1 MTSLMIFL
9 IIIAVNFVKNGGFEE
24 VPNGLS
30 SSSTGVLLPPRHQD
44 MTSPL
49 PGWII
54 ESQKAIKLIE
64 SKHFNVPNCVAA
76 IELIAGKESAI
87 AQIIRTV
94 PNKLYTLTFTIGD
107 AKNTCHGDMMVE
119 AYAQIGRKREMEDGD
134 SIHVQAFDISRQGV
148 GPIQSPDS
156 LSTKAQRNTSGRIRV
171 RDIIKEVKDYL
182 KRYSS
187 PGTDIS

>member
-30 SSSTGVLLPPRHQD
+30 SSSTGVLIHPRHQD

-54 ESQKAIKLIE
+54 ESEKAIKLIE

-76 IELIAGKESAI
+76 IELIAGRESAI

-119 AYAQIGRKREMEDGD
+119 AYAQIGRKREMEDEVMKG
-134 SIHVQAFDISRQGV
+134 
-148 GPIQSPDS
+148 
-156 LSTKAQRNTSGRIRV
+156 LSECKASESNIRRIRV
-171 RDIIKEVKDYL
+171 RDIVKEVKDYL
-182 KRYSS
+182 KTYSS
-187 PGTDIS
+187 AGMDIS